1 MTQILPIVIQ
11 MVVIFA
17 IFYFLIIRPQ
27 NKKRDTFQEKINN
40 IKKGNKVITA
50 GGIKGTVSDF
60 QGKNKEIIILDIGSN
75 IKINLMKNYIV
86 SVIDSNTKEVINK
99 NDN

>member
-1 MTQILPIVIQ
+1 MTQILPIVVQ

>member
-1 MTQILPIVIQ
+1 MTEILPIVIQ

-27 NKKRDTFQEKINN
+27 NKKRASFQEKINN
-40 IKKGNKVITA
+40 IKKGDKIITA
-50 GGIKGTVSDF
+50 GGIKGTVFDL
-60 QGKNKEIIILDIGSN
+60 QGKNKETIVLDIGSN
-75 IKINLMKNYIV
+75 IKINLIKNYVV
-86 SVIDSNTKEVINK
+86 SVLDKTSKEMINK

>member
-1 MTQILPIVIQ
+1 MTQILAMVIQ

-86 SVIDSNTKEVINK
+86 SVIDRNTKEVINK

>member
-1 MTQILPIVIQ
+1 MTQILPIVVQ

-27 NKKRDTFQEKINN
+27 NKKRDTFKEKINN
-40 IKKGNKVITA
+40 IRKGNKVITA

-86 SVIDSNTKEVINK
+86 SVIDRNTKEVINK

>member
-1 MTQILPIVIQ
+1 MTEILPIVIQ

-86 SVIDSNTKEVINK
+86 SVIDRNTKEVINK

>member
-1 MTQILPIVIQ
+1 MTEILPIVFQ

-27 NKKRDTFQEKINN
+27 NKKRATFQEKINN

-75 IKINLMKNYIV
+75 IKINLMKNYIA
-86 SVIDSNTKEVINK
+86 SVIDSNSKEITSK
-99 NDN
+99 NEN

>member
-1 MTQILPIVIQ
+1 M
-11 MVVIFA
+11 
-17 IFYFLIIRPQ
+17 
-27 NKKRDTFQEKINN
+27 
-40 IKKGNKVITA
+40 KKGNKVITA

>member
-1 MTQILPIVIQ
+1 MTEILPIVIQ

-27 NKKRDTFQEKINN
+27 NQKRDIFKEKINN
-40 IKKGNKVITA
+40 IKKGNKIITA
-50 GGIKGTVSDF
+50 GGIKGTVYDF
-60 QGKNKEIIILDIGSN
+60 QGKNNEIIILDIGSN

-86 SVIDSNTKEVINK
+86 TVIDTNSKEIINK

>member
-1 MTQILPIVIQ
+1 MTQILPIVVQ

-50 GGIKGTVSDF
+50 GGIKGTVSDS

>member
-1 MTQILPIVIQ
+1 MTEILPIVIQ

-27 NKKRDTFQEKINN
+27 NQKRDIFKEKINN
-40 IKKGNKVITA
+40 IKKGNKIITA
-50 GGIKGTVSDF
+50 GGIKGTVYDF
-60 QGKNKEIIILDIGSN
+60 QGKNNEIIILDIGSN
-75 IKINLMKNYIV
+75 VKINVMKNYIV
-86 SVIDSNTKEVINK
+86 SVIDSNSKEVINK

>member
-27 NKKRDTFQEKINN
+27 NKKRDNFKEKINS
-40 IKKGNKVITA
+40 IKKGDKIITA
-50 GGIKGTVSDF
+50 GGIKGMVFEF
-60 QGKNKEIIILDIGSN
+60 QGKNNEIIILDIGSN

-86 SVIDSNTKEVINK
+86 SVIDSNSKEITSK
-99 NDN
+99 NEN

>member
-1 MTQILPIVIQ
+1 MTEILPIVIQ
-11 MVVIFA
+11 MLVIFA

-27 NKKRDTFQEKINN
+27 NQKRDIFKEKINN
-40 IKKGNKVITA
+40 IKKGNKIITA
-50 GGIKGTVSDF
+50 GGIKGTVYDF
-60 QGKNKEIIILDIGSN
+60 QGKNNEIIILDIGSN

-86 SVIDSNTKEVINK
+86 TVIDTNSKEIINK